1 MLRYLG
7 PGRTDN
13 DPGIMVGEMAKMK
26 DKNSLMIIMINVKRR
41 GRHFSILK
49 HNETQC
55 FPHDTHHIFVPL
67 LL

>member
-1 MLRYLG
+1 MLRYLK

-13 DPGIMVGEMAKMK
+13 DPGMMAGEIAKMK
-26 DKNSLMIIMINVKRR
+26 DKNYLTIIMINVKWR

-67 LL
+67 PL